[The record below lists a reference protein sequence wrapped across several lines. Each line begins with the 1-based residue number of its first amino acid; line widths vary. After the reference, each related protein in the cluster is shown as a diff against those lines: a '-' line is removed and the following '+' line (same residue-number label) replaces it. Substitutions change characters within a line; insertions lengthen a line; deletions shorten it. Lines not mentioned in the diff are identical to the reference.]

1 MPNNNLKLFDKD
13 GHGREELV
21 GAIGV
26 ISKDITFDKWAPA
39 LPLGTRNLAAI
50 VGRDVVNKL
59 DELYRKTEPTDDES
73 RAVGLAQQA
82 VAMFTWLKIL
92 APLDAQHGNA
102 GRGKV
107 LGENQHGM
115 SAVQEQEDKESIRAM
130 SYEATDALIEVLDSA
145 EWAWWTS
152 SAKCQLR
159 AGLLLPSKEI
169 FDGYYVIG
177 SHRLF
182 LTLLP
187 MIAEV
192 QAGDIAPIV
201 TAAHMGELLDSNAPG
216 MESATRSRLLDLARR
231 PLALLTMKKAV
242 ERLPVEVLPEG
253 IVQVQQQAPVK
264 QRLKAEKSAREAVAA
279 ALGADAERYLQLLQD
294 AISALDSTD
303 GDVDYYLSGPT
314 VQSKGITY

>member
-1 MPNNNLKLFDKD
+1 MAMQLFNKD
-13 GHGREELV
+13 NHGREELV
-21 GAIGV
+21 AAIGV
-26 ISKDITFDKWAPA
+26 ISKDITFEKWVPA

-50 VGRDVVNKL
+50 VGRDVVNEL
-59 DELYRKTEPTDDES
+59 DGLYRKSEPSGEELQ
-73 RAVGLAQQA
+73 AVALAQQA
-82 VAMFTWLKIL
+82 VAMFTWLTIL

-102 GRGKV
+102 GRGKT

-115 SAVQEQEDKESIRAM
+115 TALQEREDKESIRAM
-130 SYEATDALIEVLDSA
+130 AYEATDALIEVLDTA
-145 EWAWWTS
+145 EWDWWTS
-152 SAKCQLR
+152 SSKCRQR
-159 AGLLLPSKEI
+159 AGLLLGSKEA
-169 FDGYYVIG
+169 FDEYYVIG

-201 TAAHMGELLDSNAPG
+201 TAAHMEQLLSGDG
-216 MESATRSRLLDLARR
+216 LEDDVRLRLLDLARR

-253 IVQVQQQAPVK
+253 IVQVQQQATVK
-264 QRLKAEKSAREAVAA
+264 QKLRAEKSAREAVAA
-279 ALGADAERYLQLLQD
+279 SLGADAERYLQQLQD
-294 AISALDSTD
+294 AVSELDSD
-303 GDVDYYLSGPT
+303 EGDVDYYLSGPT

>member
-1 MPNNNLKLFDKD
+1 MQLFNKD
-13 GHGREELV
+13 NRGREELV
-21 GAIGV
+21 AAIGV
-26 ISKDITFDKWAPA
+26 ISKDITFEKWAPA

-50 VGRDVVNKL
+50 VGRDVVNEL
-59 DELYRKTEPTDDES
+59 DSLYRKSDPSGEEVQ
-73 RAVGLAQQA
+73 AVVLAQQA

-102 GRGKV
+102 GRGKT

-115 SAVQEQEDKESIRAM
+115 TALQEWEDKESIRAM
-130 SYEATDALIEVLDSA
+130 AYEATDALIEVLDTA
-145 EWAWWTS
+145 EWDWWTS
-152 SAKCQLR
+152 SSKCKQR
-159 AGLLLPSKEI
+159 AGLLLGSKEV
-169 FDGYYVIG
+169 FDEYYTIG

-201 TAAHMGELLDSNAPG
+201 TAAHMAQLLSGEGLEDEVRL
-216 MESATRSRLLDLARR
+216 RLLELARR

-253 IVQVQQQAPVK
+253 IVQVQQQATVK
-264 QRLKAEKSAREAVAA
+264 QKLRAEKSAREAVAA
-279 ALGADAERYLQLLQD
+279 SLGADAERYLQLLQD
-294 AISALDSTD
+294 AVSALDSD
-303 GDVDYYLSGPT
+303 EGEVDYYLSGPT

>member
-1 MPNNNLKLFDKD
+1 MAMQLFNKD
-13 GHGREELV
+13 NHGREELV
-21 GAIGV
+21 AAIGV
-26 ISKDITFDKWAPA
+26 ISKDITFEKWVPA

-50 VGRDVVNKL
+50 VGRDVVNEL
-59 DELYRKTEPTDDES
+59 DGLYRKSEPSGEELQ
-73 RAVGLAQQA
+73 AVALAQQA

-102 GRGKV
+102 GRGKT

-115 SAVQEQEDKESIRAM
+115 TALQEWEDKESIRAM
-130 SYEATDALIEVLDSA
+130 AYEATDALIEVLDTA
-145 EWAWWTS
+145 EWDWWTS
-152 SAKCQLR
+152 SSKCRQR
-159 AGLLLPSKEI
+159 AGLLLGSKEA
-169 FDGYYVIG
+169 FDEYYVIG
-177 SHRLF
+177 SHRLI

-201 TAAHMGELLDSNAPG
+201 TAAHMEQLLSGDG
-216 MESATRSRLLDLARR
+216 LEDDVRLRLLDLARR

-253 IVQVQQQAPVK
+253 IVQVQQQATVK
-264 QRLKAEKSAREAVAA
+264 QKLRAEKSAREAVAA
-279 ALGADAERYLQLLQD
+279 SLGADAERYLQQLQD
-294 AISALDSTD
+294 AVSELDSD
-303 GDVDYYLSGPT
+303 EGDVDYYLSGPT

>member
-1 MPNNNLKLFDKD
+1 MQLFNKD
-13 GHGREELV
+13 DHGSEELV
-21 GAIGV
+21 NAIGV
-26 ISKDITFDKWAPA
+26 ISKDITFEKWAPA

-50 VGRDVVNKL
+50 VGRDVINEL
-59 DELYRKTEPTDDES
+59 DGLYRKSDPSGEELQ
-73 RAVGLAQQA
+73 AVALAQQA

-102 GRGKV
+102 GRGKT

-115 SAVQEQEDKESIRAM
+115 TALQEWEDKESIRAM
-130 SYEATDALIEVLDSA
+130 AYEATDALIEVLDTN
-145 EWAWWTS
+145 EWDWWTS
-152 SAKCQLR
+152 STKCRKR
-159 AGLLLPSKEI
+159 AGLLLPSKEV
-169 FDGYYVIG
+169 FDEYYMIG

-201 TAAHMGELLDSNAPG
+201 TAAHMEQLLSGDGLDA
-216 MESATRSRLLDLARR
+216 EVRLKLLELARR

-253 IVQVQQQAPVK
+253 IVQVQQQATVK
-264 QRLKAEKSAREAVAA
+264 QKLRAEKSAREAVAA

-294 AISALDSTD
+294 AVSALDSD
-303 GDVDYYLSGPT
+303 EGEVDYYLSGPT

>member
-1 MPNNNLKLFDKD
+1 MQLFNKD
-13 GHGREELV
+13 NRGREELV
-21 GAIGV
+21 AAIGV
-26 ISKDITFDKWAPA
+26 ISKDITFEKWAPA

-50 VGRDVVNKL
+50 VGRDVVNEL
-59 DELYRKTEPTDDES
+59 DSLYRMDDIPDANQEL
-73 RAVGLAQQA
+73 AVRLAQQA

-102 GRGKV
+102 GRGKT

-115 SAVQEQEDKESIRAM
+115 TALQEWEDKESIRAM
-130 SYEATDALIEVLDSA
+130 AYEATDALIEVLDTN
-145 EWAWWTS
+145 EWPWWTGS
-152 SAKCQLR
+152 VKCRQR
-159 AGLLLPSKEI
+159 ARLLLPSKEI
-169 FDGYYVIG
+169 FDEYYMIG

-201 TAAHMGELLDSNAPG
+201 TAAHMAQLLSGEGLDG
-216 MESATRSRLLDLARR
+216 DVRLRLLELARR

-253 IVQVQQQAPVK
+253 IVQVQQQATVK
-264 QRLKAEKSAREAVAA
+264 QKLRAEKSAREAVAA
-279 ALGADAERYLQLLQD
+279 SLGADAERYLQLLQD
-294 AISALDSTD
+294 AVSALDSD
-303 GDVDYYLSGPT
+303 EGEVDYYLSGPT
-314 VQSKGITY
+314 IQSKGITY

>member
-1 MPNNNLKLFDKD
+1 MLRLQLFDKD
-13 GHGREELV
+13 GRGREELV
-21 GAIGV
+21 NAIGV
-26 ISKDITFDKWAPA
+26 ISNDITFEKWAPS

-50 VGRDVVNKL
+50 VGRDVVTEL
-59 DELYRKTEPTDDES
+59 DGLYRMDGIPDANQEL
-73 RAVGLAQQA
+73 AVRLAQQA

-102 GRGKV
+102 GRGKT

-115 SAVQEQEDKESIRAM
+115 TALQEWEDKESIRAM
-130 SYEATDALIEVLDSA
+130 AYEATDALIEVLDTA
-145 EWAWWTS
+145 EWTWWTES
-152 SAKCQLR
+152 TKCKQR
-159 AGLLLPSKEI
+159 AGLLLPSKEV
-169 FDGYYVIG
+169 FDEYYTIG

-201 TAAHMGELLDSNAPG
+201 TAAHMAQLLSGDGLDA
-216 MESATRSRLLDLARR
+216 EVRVKLLELARR

-253 IVQVQQQAPVK
+253 IVQVQQQATVK
-264 QRLKAEKSAREAVAA
+264 QKLRAEKSAREAVAA
-279 ALGADAERYLQLLQD
+279 SLGADAERYLQLLQD
-294 AISALDSTD
+294 AVSELDSD
-303 GDVDYYLSGPT
+303 EGEVDYYLSGPT

>member
-1 MPNNNLKLFDKD
+1 MELFNKD

-21 GAIGV
+21 NAIGV
-26 ISKDITFDKWAPA
+26 ISNDITFEKWAPA

-50 VGRDVVNKL
+50 VGRDVVTEL
-59 DELYRKTEPTDDES
+59 DGLYRMDGIPDEQQEN
-73 RAVGLAQQA
+73 AVRLAQQA

-102 GRGKV
+102 GRGKT

-115 SAVQEQEDKESIRAM
+115 TALQEWEDKESIRAM
-130 SYEATDALIEVLDSA
+130 AYEATDALIEVLDTN
-145 EWAWWTS
+145 EWDWWTS
-152 SAKCQLR
+152 SSKCKQR
-159 AGLLLPSKEI
+159 TGLLLPSKEV
-169 FDGYYVIG
+169 FDEYYMIG

-192 QAGDIAPIV
+192 QAGDIVPIV
-201 TAAHMGELLDSNAPG
+201 TAAHMAQLLSGDGLDA
-216 MESATRSRLLDLARR
+216 EVRVKLLELARR

-253 IVQVQQQAPVK
+253 IVQVQQQATVK
-264 QRLKAEKSAREAVAA
+264 QKLKAEKSAREAVAA
-279 ALGADAERYLQLLQD
+279 SLGADAERYLQLLQD
-294 AISALDSTD
+294 AISALDSD
-303 GDVDYYLSGPT
+303 EGAVDYYLSGPT

>member
-1 MPNNNLKLFDKD
+1 MQLFNKD
-13 GHGREELV
+13 NRGREELV
-21 GAIGV
+21 AAIGV
-26 ISKDITFDKWAPA
+26 ISKDITFEKWAPA

-50 VGRDVVNKL
+50 VGRDVVNEL
-59 DELYRKTEPTDDES
+59 DSLYRKSEPSGEEVLAIS
-73 RAVGLAQQA
+73 LAQQA

-102 GRGKV
+102 GRGKT

-115 SAVQEQEDKESIRAM
+115 TALQEWEDKESIRAM
-130 SYEATDALIEVLDSA
+130 AYEATDALIEVLDTA
-145 EWAWWTS
+145 EWWTS
-152 SAKCQLR
+152 SSKCKQR
-159 AGLLLPSKEI
+159 AGLLLGSKEV
-169 FDGYYVIG
+169 FDEYYVIG

-201 TAAHMGELLDSNAPG
+201 TAAHMAQLLSGEGLEAKVR
-216 MESATRSRLLDLARR
+216 TRLLELARR

-253 IVQVQQQAPVK
+253 IVQVQQQATVK
-264 QRLKAEKSAREAVAA
+264 QKLRAEKSAREAVAA
-279 ALGADAERYLQLLQD
+279 SLGADAERYLQLLQD
-294 AISALDSTD
+294 AVSALDSD
-303 GDVDYYLSGPT
+303 EGEVDYYLSGPT

>member
-1 MPNNNLKLFDKD
+1 MQLFNKD
-13 GHGREELV
+13 NRGREELV
-21 GAIGV
+21 AAIGV
-26 ISKDITFDKWAPA
+26 ISKDITFEKWAPA
-39 LPLGTRNLAAI
+39 LPLGTRQLAAI
-50 VGRDVVNKL
+50 VGRDVVNEL
-59 DELYRKTEPTDDES
+59 DGLYRKSEPSGEELQ
-73 RAVGLAQQA
+73 AVALAQQA

-102 GRGKV
+102 GRGKT

-115 SAVQEQEDKESIRAM
+115 TALQEWEDKESIRAM
-130 SYEATDALIEVLDSA
+130 AYEATDALIEVLDSA
-145 EWAWWTS
+145 EWDWWTRS
-152 SAKCQLR
+152 SKCRQR
-159 AGLLLPSKEI
+159 VGLLLGSKEA
-169 FDGYYVIG
+169 FDEYYMIG

-201 TAAHMGELLDSNAPG
+201 TAAHMTQLLSGDG
-216 MESATRSRLLDLARR
+216 LEDDVRLRLLDLARR

-253 IVQVQQQAPVK
+253 IVQVQQQATVK
-264 QRLKAEKSAREAVAA
+264 QKLRAEKSAREAVAA
-279 ALGADAERYLQLLQD
+279 SLGADAERYLQLLQD
-294 AISALDSTD
+294 AVSALDSD
-303 GDVDYYLSGPT
+303 EGEVDYYLSGPT

>member
-1 MPNNNLKLFDKD
+1 MDSSNLKLFDKD

-21 GAIGV
+21 AAIGV
-26 ISKDITFDKWAPA
+26 ISKDITFAKWAPA
-39 LPLGTRNLAAI
+39 IPLGTRQLAGI
-50 VGRDVVNKL
+50 VGRDVVNEL
-59 DELYRKTEPTDDES
+59 DGLYRKSEPSGDELL
-73 RAVGLAQQA
+73 AVKFAQQA

-102 GRGKV
+102 GRGKT

-115 SAVQEQEDKESIRAM
+115 TALQEWEDKESIRAM
-130 SYEATDALIEVLDSA
+130 AYEATDALIEVLDTT
-145 EWAWWTS
+145 EWSWWTE
-152 SAKCQLR
+152 SAKCKQR
-159 AGLLLPSKEI
+159 AGLLLPSKEA
-169 FDGYYVIG
+169 FDTYYMIG

-201 TAAHMGELLDSNAPG
+201 TAAHMEQLLAADGAG
-216 MESATRSRLLDLARR
+216 MDAATRSRLLELARR

-253 IVQVQQQAPVK
+253 IVQVQQQATVK
-264 QRLKAEKSAREAVAA
+264 QKLRAEKSAREAVAA
-279 ALGADAERYLQLLQD
+279 SLGADAERYLQLLQD
-294 AISALDSTD
+294 AISELDSD
-303 GDVDYYLSGPT
+303 EGDVDYYLSGPT
-314 VQSKGITY
+314 IQSKGITY

>member
-1 MPNNNLKLFDKD
+1 MQLFNKD
-13 GHGREELV
+13 NRGREELV
-21 GAIGV
+21 AAIGV
-26 ISKDITFDKWAPA
+26 ISKDITFEKWAPA

-59 DELYRKTEPTDDES
+59 DSLYRKAEPSGEEVLAIS
-73 RAVGLAQQA
+73 LAQQA

-102 GRGKV
+102 GRGKT

-115 SAVQEQEDKESIRAM
+115 TALQEWEDKESIRAM
-130 SYEATDALIEVLDSA
+130 AYEATDALIEVLDTA
-145 EWAWWTS
+145 EWDWWTS
-152 SAKCQLR
+152 SSKCKQR
-159 AGLLLPSKEI
+159 AGLLLPSKEV
-169 FDGYYVIG
+169 FDEYYVIG

-201 TAAHMGELLDSNAPG
+201 TAAHMAQLLSGEGLEA
-216 MESATRSRLLDLARR
+216 EVRTRLLELARR

-253 IVQVQQQAPVK
+253 IVQVQQQATVK
-264 QRLKAEKSAREAVAA
+264 QKLRAEKSAREAVAA

-294 AISALDSTD
+294 AVSALDSD
-303 GDVDYYLSGPT
+303 EGEVDYYLSGPT
-314 VQSKGITY
+314 IQSKGITY

>member
-1 MPNNNLKLFDKD
+1 MPNNNLKLFDKN

-50 VGRDVVNKL
+50 VGRDVVNEL
-59 DELYRKTEPTDDES
+59 DGLYRKSELSGDELL
-73 RAVGLAQQA
+73 AVGFAQQA

-102 GRGKV
+102 GRGKT

-115 SAVQEQEDKESIRAM
+115 TALQEWEDKESIRAM
-130 SYEATDALIEVLDSA
+130 AYEATDALIEVLDTA
-145 EWAWWTS
+145 EWNWWTE
-152 SAKCQLR
+152 SAKCRLR
-159 AGLLLPSKEI
+159 AGLLLGSKEV
-169 FDGYYVIG
+169 FDTYYMIG

-201 TAAHMGELLDSNAPG
+201 TTVHMEQLLAADGAG
-216 MESATRSRLLDLARR
+216 MDAATRSRLLELARR

-253 IVQVQQQAPVK
+253 IVQVQQQATVK
-264 QRLKAEKSAREAVAA
+264 QKLRAEKSAREAVAA

-294 AISALDSTD
+294 AVSELDSD
-303 GDVDYYLSGPT
+303 EGGVDYYLSGPT

>member
-1 MPNNNLKLFDKD
+1 MLRLQLFDKD
-13 GHGREELV
+13 GQCGRSELV
-21 GAIGV
+21 AAIGV
-26 ISKDITFDKWAPA
+26 ISNDITFDKWAPVI
-39 LPLGTRNLAAI
+39 PLGTRNLAAI
-50 VGRDVVNKL
+50 VGRDVVSEL
-59 DELYRKTEPTDDES
+59 DGLYRMNGVPDENQEK
-73 RAVGLAQQA
+73 AVRLAQQA
-82 VAMFTWLKIL
+82 IAMFTWLKIL

-102 GRGKV
+102 GRGKT

-115 SAVQEQEDKESIRAM
+115 TAIQEYEDKESIRAM
-130 SYEATDALIEVLDSA
+130 AYEATDALIEVLDTA
-145 EWAWWTS
+145 EWVWWVE
-152 SAKCQLR
+152 SAKCRQR

-169 FDGYYVIG
+169 FDNYYMIG

-192 QAGDIAPIV
+192 QSGDIAPIV
-201 TAAHMGELLDSNAPG
+201 TAAHMAQLLDASVPG
-216 MESATRSRLLDLARR
+216 LETDMRIRLLDLARR

-253 IVQVQQQAPVK
+253 IVQVQQQATVK
-264 QRLKAEKSAREAVAA
+264 QKLKAEKSAREAVAA

-294 AISALDSTD
+294 AISTLDSTD
-303 GDVDYYLSGPT
+303 GEVDFYLSGPT

>member
-1 MPNNNLKLFDKD
+1 MLRLQLFNKD

-21 GAIGV
+21 NAIGV
-26 ISKDITFDKWAPA
+26 ISNDITFEKWAPS

-50 VGRDVVNKL
+50 VGRDVVKEL
-59 DELYRKTEPTDDES
+59 DELYRMDGVPDANQES
-73 RAVGLAQQA
+73 AVLLAQQA

-102 GRGKV
+102 GRGKT

-115 SAVQEQEDKESIRAM
+115 SAIQEYEDKESIRAM
-130 SYEATDALIEVLDSA
+130 AYEATDALIEVLDTA
-145 EWAWWTS
+145 EWDWWTS
-152 SAKCQLR
+152 SSKCRQR
-159 AGLLLPSKEI
+159 AGLLLPSKEV
-169 FDGYYVIG
+169 FDEYYMIG

-201 TAAHMGELLDSNAPG
+201 TAAHMTLLLSGDG
-216 MESATRSRLLDLARR
+216 LDDEVRLKLLELARR

-253 IVQVQQQAPVK
+253 IVQVQQQATVK
-264 QRLKAEKSAREAVAA
+264 QKLKAEKSAREAVAA
-279 ALGADAERYLQLLQD
+279 SLGADAERYLQLLQD
-294 AISALDSTD
+294 AVSALDSD
-303 GDVDYYLSGPT
+303 EGEVDYYLSGPT
-314 VQSKGITY
+314 IQSKGITY

>member
-1 MPNNNLKLFDKD
+1 MAMQLFNKD
-13 GHGREELV
+13 NHGREELV
-21 GAIGV
+21 AAIGV
-26 ISKDITFDKWAPA
+26 ISKDITFEKWVPA

-50 VGRDVVNKL
+50 VGRDVVNEL
-59 DELYRKTEPTDDES
+59 DGLYRKSEPSGEELQ
-73 RAVGLAQQA
+73 AVALAQQA

-102 GRGKV
+102 GRGKT

-115 SAVQEQEDKESIRAM
+115 TALQEWEDKESIRAM
-130 SYEATDALIEVLDSA
+130 AYEATDALIEVLDTA
-145 EWAWWTS
+145 EWDWWTS
-152 SAKCQLR
+152 SSKCRQR
-159 AGLLLPSKEI
+159 AGLLLGSKEA
-169 FDGYYVIG
+169 FDEYYVIG

-201 TAAHMGELLDSNAPG
+201 TAAHMEQLLSGDG
-216 MESATRSRLLDLARR
+216 LEDDVRLRLLDLARR

-253 IVQVQQQAPVK
+253 IVQVQQQATVK
-264 QRLKAEKSAREAVAA
+264 QKLRAEKSAREAVAA
-279 ALGADAERYLQLLQD
+279 SLGADAERYLQQLQD
-294 AISALDSTD
+294 AVSELDSD
-303 GDVDYYLSGPT
+303 EGDVDYYLSGPT

>member
-1 MPNNNLKLFDKD
+1 MQLFNKD
-13 GHGREELV
+13 NHGGEELV
-21 GAIGV
+21 NAIGV
-26 ISKDITFDKWAPA
+26 ISKDITFEKWAPV

-50 VGRDVVNKL
+50 VGRDVVNEL
-59 DELYRKTEPTDDES
+59 DGLYRKSEPSGEELL
-73 RAVGLAQQA
+73 AVGLARQA

-102 GRGKV
+102 GRGKT

-115 SAVQEQEDKESIRAM
+115 TALQEWEDKESIRAM
-130 SYEATDALIEVLDSA
+130 AYEATDALIEVLDTN
-145 EWAWWTS
+145 EWDWWTS
-152 SAKCQLR
+152 SSKCRQR
-159 AGLLLPSKEI
+159 AGLLLPSKEV
-169 FDGYYVIG
+169 FDEYYMIG

-201 TAAHMGELLDSNAPG
+201 TSAHMTQLLSGDG
-216 MESATRSRLLDLARR
+216 LDTEVRVKLLELARR

-253 IVQVQQQAPVK
+253 IVQVQQQATVK
-264 QRLKAEKSAREAVAA
+264 QKLKAEKSAREAVAA

-294 AISALDSTD
+294 AVSELDSD
-303 GDVDYYLSGPT
+303 AGEVDYYLSGPT
-314 VQSKGITY
+314 IQSKGITY

>member
-1 MPNNNLKLFDKD
+1 MQLFNKD
-13 GHGREELV
+13 NRGREELV
-21 GAIGV
+21 AAIGV
-26 ISKDITFDKWAPA
+26 ISKDITFEKWAPA

-50 VGRDVVNKL
+50 VGRDVVNEL
-59 DELYRKTEPTDDES
+59 DSLYRKAEPSGEEVLAIS
-73 RAVGLAQQA
+73 LAQQA

-102 GRGKV
+102 GRGKT

-115 SAVQEQEDKESIRAM
+115 TALQEWEDKESIRAM
-130 SYEATDALIEVLDSA
+130 AYEATDALIEVLDTA
-145 EWAWWTS
+145 EWEWWTS
-152 SAKCQLR
+152 SSKCRQR

-169 FDGYYVIG
+169 FDEYYVIG

-192 QAGDIAPIV
+192 QAGDIGPIV
-201 TAAHMGELLDSNAPG
+201 TAAHMAQLLSGEGL
-216 MESATRSRLLDLARR
+216 ESDVRLRLLDLARR

-253 IVQVQQQAPVK
+253 IVQVQQQSTVK
-264 QRLKAEKSAREAVAA
+264 QKLRAEKSAREAVAA
-279 ALGADAERYLQLLQD
+279 ALSADAERYLQLLQD
-294 AISALDSTD
+294 AVSELDSD
-303 GDVDYYLSGPT
+303 EGEVDYYLSGPT
-314 VQSKGITY
+314 IQSKGITY

>member
-1 MPNNNLKLFDKD
+1 MAMQLFNKD
-13 GHGREELV
+13 NHGREELV
-21 GAIGV
+21 AAIGV
-26 ISKDITFDKWAPA
+26 ISKDITFEKWVPA

-50 VGRDVVNKL
+50 VGRDVVNEL
-59 DELYRKTEPTDDES
+59 DGLYRKSEPSGEELQ
-73 RAVGLAQQA
+73 AVALAQQA

-102 GRGKV
+102 GRGKT

-115 SAVQEQEDKESIRAM
+115 TALQEWEDKESIRAM
-130 SYEATDALIEVLDSA
+130 AYEATDALIEVLDAA
-145 EWAWWTS
+145 EWDWWTGS
-152 SAKCQLR
+152 SKCRQR
-159 AGLLLPSKEI
+159 AGLLLGSKEV
-169 FDGYYVIG
+169 FDEYYVIG

-201 TAAHMGELLDSNAPG
+201 TAAHMEQLLSGDG
-216 MESATRSRLLDLARR
+216 LEDDVRLRLLDLARR

-253 IVQVQQQAPVK
+253 IVQVQQQATVK
-264 QRLKAEKSAREAVAA
+264 QKLRAEKSAREAVAA
-279 ALGADAERYLQLLQD
+279 SLGADAERYLQLLQD
-294 AISALDSTD
+294 AVSELDSD
-303 GDVDYYLSGPT
+303 EGDVDYYLSGPT

>member
-1 MPNNNLKLFDKD
+1 MAMQLFNKD
-13 GHGREELV
+13 NHGREELV
-21 GAIGV
+21 AAIGV
-26 ISKDITFDKWAPA
+26 ISKDITFEKWVPA

-50 VGRDVVNKL
+50 VGRDVVNEL
-59 DELYRKTEPTDDES
+59 DGLYRKSEPSGEELQ
-73 RAVGLAQQA
+73 AVALAQQA

-102 GRGKV
+102 GRGKT

-115 SAVQEQEDKESIRAM
+115 TALQEWEDKESIRAM
-130 SYEATDALIEVLDSA
+130 AYEATDALIEVLDTN
-145 EWAWWTS
+145 EWPWWTDS
-152 SAKCQLR
+152 VKCRQR
-159 AGLLLPSKEI
+159 AGLLLGSKDA
-169 FDGYYVIG
+169 FDEYYMIG

-201 TAAHMGELLDSNAPG
+201 TAAHMTQLLSGDG
-216 MESATRSRLLDLARR
+216 LEDDVRLRLLDLARR

-253 IVQVQQQAPVK
+253 IVQVQQQATVK
-264 QRLKAEKSAREAVAA
+264 QKLRAEKSAREAVAA
-279 ALGADAERYLQLLQD
+279 SLGADAERYLQLLQD
-294 AISALDSTD
+294 AVSELDSD
-303 GDVDYYLSGPT
+303 EGEVDYYLSGPT

>member
-1 MPNNNLKLFDKD
+1 MQLFNKD
-13 GHGREELV
+13 NHGREELV
-21 GAIGV
+21 AAIGV
-26 ISKDITFDKWAPA
+26 ISKDITFEKWAPA

-50 VGRDVVNKL
+50 VGRDVVNEL
-59 DELYRKTEPTDDES
+59 DSLYRKAEPSGEEVLAIS
-73 RAVGLAQQA
+73 LAQQA

-102 GRGKV
+102 GRGKT

-115 SAVQEQEDKESIRAM
+115 TALQEWEDKESIRAM
-130 SYEATDALIEVLDSA
+130 AYEATDALIEVLDAA
-145 EWAWWTS
+145 EWEWWTS
-152 SAKCQLR
+152 SVKCRQR
-159 AGLLLPSKEI
+159 AGLLLGSKEV
-169 FDGYYVIG
+169 FDEYYVIG

-201 TAAHMGELLDSNAPG
+201 TAAHMTQLLSGEGLEDEVRL
-216 MESATRSRLLDLARR
+216 RLLDLARR

-253 IVQVQQQAPVK
+253 IVQVQQQATVK
-264 QRLKAEKSAREAVAA
+264 QKLRAEKSAREAVAA

-294 AISALDSTD
+294 AVSALDSD
-303 GDVDYYLSGPT
+303 EGEADYYLSGPT

>member
-1 MPNNNLKLFDKD
+1 MLRLQLFDKD
-13 GHGREELV
+13 GHGREELIR
-21 GAIGV
+21 AIGV
-26 ISKDITFDKWAPA
+26 ISNDITFEKWAPA
-39 LPLGTRNLAAI
+39 IPLGTRNLAAI
-50 VGRDVVNKL
+50 VGRDVINKL
-59 DELYRKTEPTDDES
+59 DEIYKGDGVADENE
-73 RAVGLAQQA
+73 ATAIALAQQA
-82 VAMFTWLKIL
+82 IAMFTWLKIL

-115 SAVQEQEDKESIRAM
+115 SAVEQYEDRESIRAM
-130 SYEATDALIEVLDSA
+130 AYEATDALIEVLDGAAWS
-145 EWAWWTS
+145 WWTDS
-152 SAKCQLR
+152 EKCRRR
-159 AGLLLPSKEI
+159 AGLLIPSKEI
-169 FDGYYVIG
+169 FDNYYTIG

-201 TAAHMGELLDSNAPG
+201 TAAHMAQLLSGDGLEADV
-216 MESATRSRLLDLARR
+216 RLRLLDLARR

-253 IVQVQQQAPVK
+253 IVQVQQQATVK
-264 QRLKAEKSAREAVAA
+264 QKLRAEKSAREAVAA
-279 ALGADAERYLQLLQD
+279 SLGADAERYLQLLQD
-294 AISALDSTD
+294 AISALDSSD
-303 GDVDYYLSGPT
+303 GEADYYLSGPT

>member
-1 MPNNNLKLFDKD
+1 MAMQLFNKD
-13 GHGREELV
+13 NHGREELV
-21 GAIGV
+21 AAIGV
-26 ISKDITFDKWAPA
+26 ISKDITFEKWVPA

-50 VGRDVVNKL
+50 VGRDVVNEL
-59 DELYRKTEPTDDES
+59 DGLYRKSEPSGEELL
-73 RAVGLAQQA
+73 AVALAQQA

-102 GRGKV
+102 GRGKT

-115 SAVQEQEDKESIRAM
+115 TALQEWEDKESIRAM
-130 SYEATDALIEVLDSA
+130 AYEATDALIEVLDTA
-145 EWAWWTS
+145 EWDWWTS
-152 SAKCQLR
+152 SSKCRQR
-159 AGLLLPSKEI
+159 AGLLLGSKEA
-169 FDGYYVIG
+169 FDEYYMIG

-201 TAAHMGELLDSNAPG
+201 TAAHMTQLLSGDG
-216 MESATRSRLLDLARR
+216 LEDDVRLRLLDLARR

-253 IVQVQQQAPVK
+253 IVQVQQQATVK
-264 QRLKAEKSAREAVAA
+264 QKLRAEKSAREAVAA
-279 ALGADAERYLQLLQD
+279 SLGADAERYLQQLQD
-294 AISALDSTD
+294 AVSELDSD
-303 GDVDYYLSGPT
+303 EGDVDYYLSGPT

>member
-1 MPNNNLKLFDKD
+1 MLRLQLFDKD
-13 GHGREELV
+13 GRGREELV
-21 GAIGV
+21 NAIGV
-26 ISKDITFDKWAPA
+26 ISNDITFEKWAPS

-50 VGRDVVNKL
+50 VGRDVVTAL
-59 DELYRKTEPTDDES
+59 DGLYRMDGIPDANQEL
-73 RAVGLAQQA
+73 AVRLAQQA

-102 GRGKV
+102 GRGKT

-115 SAVQEQEDKESIRAM
+115 TALQEWEDKESIRAM
-130 SYEATDALIEVLDSA
+130 AYEATDALIEVLDTA
-145 EWAWWTS
+145 EWTWWTES
-152 SAKCQLR
+152 TKCKQR
-159 AGLLLPSKEI
+159 AGLLLPSKEV
-169 FDGYYVIG
+169 FDEYYTIG

-201 TAAHMGELLDSNAPG
+201 TAAHMAQLLSGDGPDA
-216 MESATRSRLLDLARR
+216 EVRVKLLELARR

-253 IVQVQQQAPVK
+253 IVQVQQQATVK
-264 QRLKAEKSAREAVAA
+264 QKLRAEKSAREAVAA
-279 ALGADAERYLQLLQD
+279 SLGADAERYLQLLQD
-294 AISALDSTD
+294 AVSELDSD
-303 GDVDYYLSGPT
+303 EGEVDYYLSGPT

>member
-1 MPNNNLKLFDKD
+1 MLRLQLFDKD
-13 GHGREELV
+13 GRGREELV
-21 GAIGV
+21 NAIGV
-26 ISKDITFDKWAPA
+26 ISNDITFEKWAPS

-50 VGRDVVNKL
+50 VGRDVVTEL
-59 DELYRKTEPTDDES
+59 DGLYRMDGIPDANQEL
-73 RAVGLAQQA
+73 AVRLAQQA

-102 GRGKV
+102 GRGKT

-115 SAVQEQEDKESIRAM
+115 TALQEWEDKESIRAM
-130 SYEATDALIEVLDSA
+130 AYEATDALIEVLDTA
-145 EWAWWTS
+145 EWTWWTES
-152 SAKCQLR
+152 TKCKQR
-159 AGLLLPSKEI
+159 AGLLLPSKEV
-169 FDGYYVIG
+169 FDEYYTIG

-201 TAAHMGELLDSNAPG
+201 TAAHMAQLLSGDGLDAE
-216 MESATRSRLLDLARR
+216 MRLKLLELARR

-253 IVQVQQQAPVK
+253 IVQVQQQATVK
-264 QRLKAEKSAREAVAA
+264 QKLKAEKSAREAVAA
-279 ALGADAERYLQLLQD
+279 SLGADAERYLQLLQD
-294 AISALDSTD
+294 AVSALDSD
-303 GDVDYYLSGPT
+303 AGAVDYYLSGPT

>member
-1 MPNNNLKLFDKD
+1 MLRLQLFDKD

-21 GAIGV
+21 RAIGV
-26 ISKDITFDKWAPA
+26 ISNDITFEKWAPA
-39 LPLGTRNLAAI
+39 IPLGTRNLAAI
-50 VGRDVVNKL
+50 VGRDVITKL
-59 DELYRKTEPTDDES
+59 DEIYRGDGVPATEEE
-73 RAVGLAQQA
+73 AAIALAQQA
-82 VAMFTWLKIL
+82 IAMFTWLKIL

-115 SAVQEQEDKESIRAM
+115 SAVEQYEDRESIRAM
-130 SYEATDALIEVLDSA
+130 AYEATDALIEILDTAAWS
-145 EWAWWTS
+145 WWTDS
-152 SAKCQLR
+152 EKCRRR
-159 AGLLLPSKEI
+159 AGLLIPSKEV
-169 FDGYYVIG
+169 FDNYYTIG

-201 TAAHMGELLDSNAPG
+201 TTAHMAQLLSGDGLDADV
-216 MESATRSRLLDLARR
+216 RLRLLDLARR

-253 IVQVQQQAPVK
+253 IVQVQQQATVK
-264 QRLKAEKSAREAVAA
+264 QKLKAEKSAREAVAA

-294 AISALDSTD
+294 AISALDSSD
-303 GDVDYYLSGPT
+303 GEADYYLSGPT

>member
-1 MPNNNLKLFDKD
+1 MYKLQLFNHD
-13 GHGREELV
+13 GNGRNELV
-21 GAIGV
+21 RAIGV
-26 ISKDITFDKWAPA
+26 ISNDITFEKWAPA
-39 LPLGTRNLAAI
+39 IPLGTRNLAAI
-50 VGRDVVNKL
+50 VGRDVIIKL
-59 DELYRKTEPTDDES
+59 DEIYRGDGVPDENE
-73 RAVGLAQQA
+73 AVAIASAQQA
-82 VAMFTWLKIL
+82 IAMFTWLKIL

-115 SAVQEQEDKESIRAM
+115 SAIEQYEDRESIRAM
-130 SYEATDALIEVLDSA
+130 AYEATDALIEILDTAAWS
-145 EWAWWTS
+145 WWTDS
-152 SAKCQLR
+152 EKCRRR
-159 AGLLLPSKEI
+159 AGLLIPSKEI
-169 FDGYYVIG
+169 FDNYYTIG

-201 TAAHMGELLDSNAPG
+201 TAAHMAQLLSGDGLDADV
-216 MESATRSRLLDLARR
+216 RLRLLDLARR

-253 IVQVQQQAPVK
+253 IVQVQQQATVK
-264 QRLKAEKSAREAVAA
+264 QKLKAEKSAREAVAA

-294 AISALDSTD
+294 AISALDSSD
-303 GDVDYYLSGPT
+303 GEADYYLSGPT

>member
-1 MPNNNLKLFDKD
+1 MHKLQLFNKD
-13 GHGREELV
+13 GQCGREELV
-21 GAIGV
+21 SAIGV
-26 ISKDITFDKWAPA
+26 ISSDITFDKWAPA
-39 LPLGTRNLAAI
+39 IPLGTRQLAAI
-50 VGRDVVNKL
+50 VGRDVVTKL
-59 DELYRKTEPTDDES
+59 DELYCSDAITTEAQDQ
-73 RAVGLAQQA
+73 AVGLAQQA

-102 GRGKV
+102 GRGKT

-115 SAVQEQEDKESIRAM
+115 TALQEWEDKESIRAM
-130 SYEATDALIEVLDSA
+130 AYEATDALIEVMDTN
-145 EWAWWTS
+145 EWPWWTDS
-152 SAKCQLR
+152 VKCRQR
-159 AGLLLPSKEI
+159 AGLLLPSKEV
-169 FDGYYVIG
+169 FDEYYMIG

-201 TAAHMGELLDSNAPG
+201 TAAHMEQLLSGEGLDAGVREKLL
-216 MESATRSRLLDLARR
+216 ELARR

-253 IVQVQQQAPVK
+253 IVQVQQQATVQQK
-264 QRLKAEKSAREAVAA
+264 LRAEKSAREAVAA
-279 ALGADAERYLQLLQD
+279 ALVADAERYLQLLQD
-294 AISALDSTD
+294 AVSALDSD
-303 GDVDYYLSGPT
+303 EGGVDYYLSGPT

>member
-1 MPNNNLKLFDKD
+1 MLRLQLFNKD
-13 GHGREELV
+13 GQCGREELV
-21 GAIGV
+21 NAIGV
-26 ISKDITFDKWAPA
+26 ISKDITFDKWTPA
-39 LPLGTRNLAAI
+39 IPLGTRQLAAI
-50 VGRDVVNKL
+50 VGRDVVNEL
-59 DELYRKTEPTDDES
+59 DGLYRGDTPPTDDEK
-73 RAVGLAQQA
+73 RAVLLAQQA

-102 GRGKV
+102 GRGKT

-115 SAVQEQEDKESIRAM
+115 TALQEWEDKESIRAM
-130 SYEATDALIEVLDSA
+130 AYEATDALIEVLDTN
-145 EWAWWTS
+145 EWPWWTS
-152 SAKCQLR
+152 SVKCRQR
-159 AGLLLPSKEI
+159 AGLLLPSKEV
-169 FDGYYVIG
+169 FDEYYMIG

-201 TAAHMGELLDSNAPG
+201 TAAHMTQLLSGDG
-216 MESATRSRLLDLARR
+216 LEDDVRLKLLDLARR

-253 IVQVQQQAPVK
+253 IVQVQQQATVK
-264 QRLKAEKSAREAVAA
+264 QKLRAEKSAREAVAA
-279 ALGADAERYLQLLQD
+279 SLGADAERYLQLLQD
-294 AISALDSTD
+294 AVSALDSD
-303 GDVDYYLSGPT
+303 EGEVDYYLSGPT